1 MNIFDFI
8 KIFKETKKEFYADRD
23 KAKECIKY
31 LKAYENLSKEIYEK
45 NKLVEETLDKGL
57 YWYYPDNWFDDVR
70 IVVRLLKWCTI
81 DPNDYNSIS
90 YIEKLEILHMGIKKS
105 RETCQ
110 DYMHSKTYKYVIEE
124 YNACIEFIKSFEQN
138 NRTKVISKN
147 YVLD

>member
-8 KIFKETKKEFYADRD
+8 KIFKKTKKEFYVDRD
-23 KAKECIKY
+23 KAKECIYK
-31 LKAYENLSKEIYEK
+31 LKVYEDLSKEIYEK

-70 IVVRLLKWCTI
+70 TVIRLLKWGTT
-81 DPNDYNSIS
+81 DQNNYNAIS
-90 YIEKLEILHMGIKKS
+90 YVERLERLYMGIKKS

-110 DYMHSKTYKYVIEE
+110 DYMYSKTYKYVIEE